1 MYAYP
6 MLNRRCSGLPR
17 GELTMRHSI
26 GGGILAAGLLL
37 GGQATA
43 AEPVDLQIVLAAD
56 VSHSITVE
64 EFRLQRQGYAAAL
77 RHPAVLQAIAA
88 EPHRAVAVSFVE
100 WSGPDEQKVVLDWTV
115 IRDAESAAAAAD
127 AILAAPRSFDATT
140 AIGAALD
147 FVRHRFEESDIAADR
162 RAILVS
168 GDGMSNTGP
177 KVTEARDQVLGA
189 GITIDGLAII
199 NPLPG
204 RGLKFHTHPEN
215 GLPAYYRDNVIG
227 GPGARVAAIEQ
238 FEGCGDAIADMLAGE
253 IEPRASTRL
262 TVRSADPS

>member
-1 MYAYP
+1 
-6 MLNRRCSGLPR
+6 
-17 GELTMRHSI
+17 MRHSI

-37 GGQATA
+37 GGQAAA
-43 AEPVDLQIVLAAD
+43 AEAVDLEIVLAAD
-56 VSHSITVE
+56 VSHSVTAE

-88 EPHRAVAVSFVE
+88 EPHHAVAVSFVE

-115 IRDAESAAAAAD
+115 IRDAESAAAAGA

-140 AIGAALD
+140 AIGAALG
-147 FVRHRFEESDIAADR
+147 FAKHRLDESDIAADR

-177 KVTEARDQVLGA
+177 KVIEARDQVLAA

-204 RGLKFHTHPEN
+204 RGLKFHTHPEM
-215 GLPAYYRDNVIG
+215 GLPVYYHDNVIG
-227 GPGARVAAIEQ
+227 GPGARVASIEQ

-262 TVRSADPS
+262 TVRTPDPS